1 MMVNLGKTCVLVGQ
15 VREPLH
21 GLFRSQAPVAHPL
34 QHLENG
40 LWGHDLDPAGSC
52 ALTGRVRQAVSAACM
67 TVFSETSKA
76 AAARRQS
83 SNSGAAFH
91 SSPCQE
97 PVLIWITP
105 NSVSTGVVSRARM
118 TRFSS

>member
-1 MMVNLGKTCVLVGQ
+1 MMIDLGETSFLVGQ
-15 VREPLH
+15 VGEALH
-21 GLFRSQAPVAHPL
+21 RLFRAQAAIAHPL

-40 LWGHDLDPAGSC
+40 LWVHDRDPASNVVLAGSRRGC
-52 ALTGRVRQAVSAACM
+52 RVRHAANAACM
-67 TVFSETSKA
+67 TIFNGTPKA

-97 PVLIWITP
+97 PVLMW
-105 NSVSTGVVSRARM
+105 
-118 TRFSS
+118 